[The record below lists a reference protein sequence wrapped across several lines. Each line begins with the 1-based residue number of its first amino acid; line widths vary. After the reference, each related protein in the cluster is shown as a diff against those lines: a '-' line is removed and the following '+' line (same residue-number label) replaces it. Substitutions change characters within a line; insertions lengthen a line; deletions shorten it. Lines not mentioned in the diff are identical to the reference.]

1 MRAIVAVTDLTD
13 GSDGALRAAGRMCA
27 RTGASLH
34 VVHAAGW
41 IGRPLREAFALLQ
54 ADLAGLDA
62 RMDAQLRRTVPFPV
76 AEKARCHLRFGA
88 AAEAVRDR
96 VRALS
101 AATVVVGARVDELA
115 ALVAAVDAPVL
126 VVRDGQ
132 VPPFERVLVPLGGAD
147 LVART
152 LRDAC
157 AWLCP
162 FERGADAM
170 LADVHV
176 LHVARRLAD
185 WRGIGPRWEAGVRE
199 VEAGA
204 RRMGGV
210 FHRHVRW
217 SVEPWPMIVAAA
229 AEVEA
234 DLVVMRPARPVGEGT
249 APDRTWM
256 RVVERA
262 PCGVLLL
269 PPGDGVTGADP
280 SALAE
285 DGAED
290 EVEALVAAS

>member
-13 GSDGALRAAGRMCA
+13 GSDGTLRAAGRICA

-34 VVHAAGW
+34 VVHAAEW
-41 IGRPLREAFALLQ
+41 IGRPLREAFSLLD

-62 RMDAQLRRTVPFPV
+62 RMEAQLRRTVPFPV
-76 AEKARCHLRFGA
+76 AEKARCHLRFGTVS
-88 AAEAVRDR
+88 EAVRDR

-101 AATVVVGARVDELA
+101 AATVVVGARGGGLA

-132 VPPFERVLVPLGGAD
+132 VPPFERVLVPVGDAD
-147 LVART
+147 LSDRT

-162 FERGADAM
+162 LERGENAM

-185 WRGIGPRWEAGVRE
+185 WRGIGPRWETGVRE
-199 VEAGA
+199 VEARV

-229 AEVEA
+229 TEVEA
-234 DLVVMRPARPVGEGT
+234 DLVVMRPGRPAARGIT
-249 APDRTWM
+249 PDRTWM

-269 PPGDGVTGADP
+269 PPADGVTGADP
-280 SALAE
+280 AALAE
-285 DGAED
+285 DED
-290 EVEALVAAS
+290 ELEAALVAAS

>member
-88 AAEAVRDR
+88 APEAVRDR
-96 VRALS
+96 VQALP
-101 AATVVVGARVDELA
+101 AATIVVGARGEDLT

-132 VPPFERVLVPLGGAD
+132 VPPFERVLVPVGDAD
-147 LVART
+147 VAART

-162 FERGADAM
+162 FEREDAM

-204 RRMGGV
+204 RR
-210 FHRHVRW
+210 
-217 SVEPWPMIVAAA
+217 
-229 AEVEA
+229 
-234 DLVVMRPARPVGEGT
+234 
-249 APDRTWM
+249 
-256 RVVERA
+256 
-262 PCGVLLL
+262 
-269 PPGDGVTGADP
+269 
-280 SALAE
+280 
-285 DGAED
+285 
-290 EVEALVAAS
+290 